1 MRNVNTIFRK
11 NVSYDN
17 IKSHKKSGLYPFS
30 SKYRGVKLIPSLFR
44 VNGRKNRVPMPPK
57 IPLKSL
63 GKKKILKILKNP
75 KILAFHSD
83 IS

>member
-30 SKYRGVKLIPSLFR
+30 SKYRGGQIDPPSLFR

-63 GKKKILKILKNP
+63 GKKK
-75 KILAFHSD
+75 F
-83 IS
+83 